1 MIGEPT
7 SDFAV
12 QDEGNIIYMCT
23 MLGYFMLQRFGLWE
37 LGPWRLHWVPS
48 PVPWKS
54 SDLNCWH
61 GPWLVHDVAL
71 NYRPLHTRDWVPM
84 TNYTSSTLIVKII
97 IKKLKKKKKT
107 GAGASSLHT
116 TLEGPTEYVNA
127 RWIKSLHGFLHGT
140 KWIMVCIHLDYFQKP
155 PLGGKLNKKPLGD
168 HGTRRKMYLQACP
181 GNWWMYGRELR
192 NVSFFRFDSDD
203 RQVKTLP

>member
-1 MIGEPT
+1 MPIKFLIIHAKWQMIGEPT

-97 IKKLKKKKKT
+97 IKKFKKNRSRCKFPSHYAWGTNRVCECKMDKKST
-107 GAGASSLHT
+107 WI
-116 TLEGPTEYVNA
+116 PT
-127 RWIKSLHGFLHGT
+127 WHQ
-140 KWIMVCIHLDYFQKP
+140 M
-155 PLGGKLNKKPLGD
+155 D
-168 HGTRRKMYLQACP
+168 HGLYSLGLFP
-181 GNWWMYGRELR
+181 
-192 NVSFFRFDSDD
+192 
-203 RQVKTLP
+203 KTTSWR